1 VGVTRVGVEVAQ
13 VAGDEKGIGDRWDSE
28 WRTGVRE

>member
-1 VGVTRVGVEVAQ
+1 MWSEVVQ
-13 VAGDEKGIGDRWDSE
+13 VAGDEKGRYDRWDSE